1 MNFNNLPCDIKRKIY
16 NINKNRDR
24 YDKLIKKC
32 KLELL
37 DIEILTDSYNDY
49 VRECIG
55 YSIWDHENDYK
66 DWVNIS
72 IFKTDKTYHM
82 KKKNIVKY
90 IIQNYYNI

>member
-16 NINKNRDR
+16 NINKNRDKH
-24 YDKLIKKC
+24 DKLLKKC

-66 DWVNIS
+66 DWVIYERVY
-72 IFKTDKTYHM
+72 DKKYYM

-90 IIQNYYNI
+90 IIQNYSNN